1 MIDDAIYQRRGPAG
15 ELLPAVPL
23 PDAAAPALFASFT
36 GALAGA
42 EDGPADV
49 SLLGTTRGT
58 TAMVKRAESRLG
70 VRSRATPPK
79 QILQLLVGRTRFVNF
94 RTFGVVD
101 LDAIARA
108 HAGVVDQLDIMA
120 AGGAIVKAAGKPAPK
135 TWPEVNSYERMKNVI
150 DGMCIALEDAPLVFR
165 EGLDRLADE
174 MLSRHNAE
182 PTLSWTRMYKLLVDL
197 AGKRA
202 KIMDR
207 ADANHVAVTL
217 LPWDTL
223 DIEFEMQL
231 ATEVATMKCVDEARR
246 AADAKAAASG
256 GGDGGGGRGRDGGGE
271 GKSRDD
277 KRKKER
283 DAEREREREKKR
295 KRESERD
302 RDRNKR
308 ERDGGGRGG
317 RDDRDRRGDRDGRR
331 GDSRKG
337 PPPGYRHG
345 DEIRENWICNADVWR
360 DLAATKDYCYYYCI
374 NGSCR
379 LQADGTCR
387 RKHEK
392 PPSLARRLYRGP

>member
-1 MIDDAIYQRRGPAG
+1 
-15 ELLPAVPL
+15 
-23 PDAAAPALFASFT
+23 
-36 GALAGA
+36 
-42 EDGPADV
+42 
-49 SLLGTTRGT
+49 
-58 TAMVKRAESRLG
+58 
-70 VRSRATPPK
+70 
-79 QILQLLVGRTRFVNF
+79 
-94 RTFGVVD
+94 
-101 LDAIARA
+101 
-108 HAGVVDQLDIMA
+108 MA

-202 KIMDR
+202 KIMDK

-295 KRESERD
+295 KRESEREGMYAD
-302 RDRNKR
+302 IQHTQIVHGFFHLLQQYQSFTWEFR
-308 ERDGGGRGG
+308 EYSGAISFIHVPVAL
-317 RDDRDRRGDRDGRR
+317 
-331 GDSRKG
+331 SR
-337 PPPGYRHG
+337 
-345 DEIRENWICNADVWR
+345 
-360 DLAATKDYCYYYCI
+360 T
-374 NGSCR
+374 
-379 LQADGTCR
+379 
-387 RKHEK
+387 
-392 PPSLARRLYRGP
+392 